1 MSVPTWKRS
10 TSSADYIYYCFELN
24 CKLGEIVM
32 KKETKYRKTYGDHL
46 IKTGLE
52 ALSHLQVANSIF
64 IGKTATEA
72 EFRQRR
78 AHLKE
83 AAGLLEH
90 LSTTAY
96 IFIELVRNNGQE
108 SNQKLNNQEEYI
120 GSKVEAIIRKTKGI
134 IKSDA
139 QIYKKYIK

>member
-10 TSSADYIYYCFELN
+10 TSSADFVYYCFELN
-24 CKLGEIVM
+24 KKLAEVVM

-46 IKTGLE
+46 IKTGLK

-64 IGKTATEA
+64 IGKTTSED

-83 AAGLLEH
+83 AIGLVEN

-96 IFIELVRNNGQE
+96 IFLELVRNNGRE
-108 SNQKLNNQEEYI
+108 SNERISNQEEYI
-120 GSKVEAIIRKTKGI
+120 GTKCEAIIRKTKGVM
-134 IKSDA
+134 KSDEQA
-139 QIYKKYIK
+139 HKRYIK

>member
-52 ALSHLQVANSIF
+52 ALSHLQIANSIF

-72 EFRQRR
+72 EF
-78 AHLKE
+78 KE
-83 AAGLLEH
+83 AVGLLEH